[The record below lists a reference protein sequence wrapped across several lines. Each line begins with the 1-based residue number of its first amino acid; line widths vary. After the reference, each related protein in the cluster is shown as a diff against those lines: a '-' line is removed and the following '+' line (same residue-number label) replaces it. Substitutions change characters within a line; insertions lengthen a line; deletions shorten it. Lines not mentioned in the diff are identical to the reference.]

1 MIAPAEAA
9 LAVVGLR
16 TIISRKTE
24 KIRRPTLD
32 RIDGLEREV
41 QRLARQLVRN
51 ELSDTFYSDLNY
63 RAALADL
70 SRGVEIDQVQAMA
83 DAFPPEYRDVGHA
96 LSITASQVIKKLSDM
111 VPKSVY
117 TTVAGPTSLLPD
129 DVKLWSFVSIL
140 EVLDN
145 PLMVFPLM
153 NTGALLRSQATAV
166 RQLYPTLSAD
176 IDSAI
181 YDATVKAKTERR
193 SFELSPRAEVGV
205 KNWIRTNPSPE
216 AAPVVADLAAKT
228 KKNLQTS
235 QAAAQLRKDKKT
247 EQARAKGTSKTVQM
261 TETASQRSNPNAP

>member
-1 MIAPAEAA
+1 MISPVEAC

-16 TIISRKTE
+16 PIISAKVE
-24 KIRRPTLD
+24 KIRASTLE

-41 QRLARQLVRN
+41 QRLARQMIRN
-51 ELSDTFYSDLNY
+51 ELTDTFYSDLNY
-63 RAALADL
+63 RAMLKDLA
-70 SRGVEIDQVQAMA
+70 RGVEVDQVQAMA
-83 DAFPPEYRDVGHA
+83 DAFPPQYRDVGHA
-96 LSITASQVIKKLSDM
+96 LSITASQVIKTLSDM

-145 PLMVFPLM
+145 PLIVFALM

-176 IDSAI
+176 IDAAI
-181 YDATVKAKTERR
+181 LDATVKAKTK
-193 SFELSPRAEVGV
+193 SKAFELAPRAEVGV
-205 KNWIRTNPSPE
+205 KTWIRTGGTPV
-216 AAPVVADLAAKT
+216 AADMAAKT
-228 KKNLQTS
+228 KANLMTS
-235 QAAAQLRKDKKT
+235 QAASARRKDK
-247 EQARAKGTSKTVQM
+247 QAAQQSAKGATKTVQM